1 MIHSTTRYRLSA
13 LIGVPENAWIWY
25 SYICLGSL
33 EKEDKYKQ
41 GIRKRTY
48 MNIPL

>member
-25 SYICLGSL
+25 SYIGLGSL
-33 EKEDKYKQ
+33 EKKIYINRESASAQ
-41 GIRKRTY
+41 I
-48 MNIPL
+48 